1 MCPWTLTLQTGHSCG
16 KWIESNRP
24 RPIWPNAMSTKTF
37 RDISLLSRLV
47 AGSPSPQYMHNLA
60 CKQYKRGDF
69 LHITPS
75 SHQMAS
81 PPSITRT
88 QYHLH
93 QLLQHKSILNYNT
106 SVVYDISL
114 LLVKYHHKQY
124 FITSRFSDSITHGT
138 LGIKHHEG
146 NATIL
151 VPNGNTQNLSSKLYK
166 KMKWSQ
172 SDSHA

>member
-1 MCPWTLTLQTGHSCG
+1 MQCPRKHSATYPCSAG
-16 KWIESNRP
+16 W
-24 RPIWPNAMSTKTF
+24 
-37 RDISLLSRLV
+37 SR
-47 AGSPSPQYMHNLA
+47 GPPPPQYMHNLA

-151 VPNGNTQNLSSKLYK
+151 VPNGNTQNLSSKLK
-166 KMKWSQ
+166 KKWNEANRIHMHKCIKDGSKVF
-172 SDSHA
+172 SRLFTINYPHA

>member
-1 MCPWTLTLQTGHSCG
+1 
-16 KWIESNRP
+16 
-24 RPIWPNAMSTKTF
+24 
-37 RDISLLSRLV
+37 
-47 AGSPSPQYMHNLA
+47 MHNLA

-151 VPNGNTQNLSSKLYK
+151 VPNGNTQNLSSKLYQEK
-166 KMKWSQ
+166 NEMKPIGFTCINASKTEVKY
-172 SDSHA
+172 SRVSLLLIIRTLKHLAGNTNCSTHNYKPI